1 MNFADLSNLAHE
13 CGAKAYS
20 EPPLRAVTGVCMTY
34 AQLADLTAR
43 IEEKERKRCCSI
55 IWGYCSSDN
64 VAQRTVDAIWKQPK
78 T

>member
-1 MNFADLSNLAHE
+1 MNPADLINLAHD
-13 CGAKAYS
+13 CGAKAHS
-20 EPPLRAVTGVCMTY
+20 EPPLRAVTGISMTY
-34 AQLADLTAR
+34 AQLTEFAAKL
-43 IEEKERKRCCSI
+43 EEKERKRCCSI